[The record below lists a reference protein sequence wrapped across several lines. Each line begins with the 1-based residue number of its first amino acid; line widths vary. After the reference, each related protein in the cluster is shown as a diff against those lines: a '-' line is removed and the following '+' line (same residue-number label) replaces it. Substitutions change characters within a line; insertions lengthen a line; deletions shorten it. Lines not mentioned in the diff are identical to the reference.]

1 MIAKQNSKLLIL
13 YSLICGIIFANNA
26 FCADQVV
33 NKSSRFS
40 AMISSNAGGTQS
52 TTSSAIAEQIRA
64 QRAAIDARDNSAIQN
79 QQNKMGATSN
89 KCDNDLRKCIES
101 KCGTDYNKCAT
112 DSDTTF
118 SDKLNACRKNTTC
131 TAHEFSLFVNE
142 IKEDKK
148 QEIKFS
154 SYNQTVNCGNR
165 YNDCIITE
173 CGPTFN
179 KCLSKSADD
188 RAIAKCKT
196 IADQCRTADSGV
208 TGRAGRV
215 FGIVRTNAEKQI
227 ATDEKRLRDM
237 RTQMRKSCESLGA
250 MFDERS
256 LDCIFTVNFLAG
268 TPLKQM
274 ASKKLYAGSVFDCTP
289 DWFGIDITT
298 FKENAYRETRAQ
310 TAASSAM
317 LGSGVGTAV
326 GAITSGAI
334 GRAIDSQK
342 AKNALDDA
350 CTENGQVL
358 DKKTGK
364 CRDMTAQEKCE
375 SSDGSYKNNKCVCDD
390 DKKSENGVCTD
401 KTAAEL
407 CSSSGGTPGNNDKCT
422 CTGNKKESNGI
433 CVDLKKKEQCDTQG
447 GTLTIL
453 GKCECSKLQTLQ
465 NGKCT
470 DSDTKIA
477 EFETKCARSDGSWG
491 SDNTCTC
498 PDGKKANKNYTCVNT
513 FGTNIKNVANKVASV
528 GNSVNKSTTGAQKAL
543 VSAAAQS
550 EGVPKPVADAAA
562 NLGIDTRDEF
572 LERTEQLLLGNEG
585 V

>member
-1 MIAKQNSKLLIL
+1 MATKLNSKLLIL

-26 FCADQVV
+26 FCADQIV

-40 AMISSNAGGTQS
+40 AMISSNTGDNQS

-64 QRAAIDARDNSAIQN
+64 QRAAIDARDNSAIAS
-79 QQNKMGATSN
+79 QQTRGGATSN

-101 KCGTDYNKCAT
+101 TCGADYNKCAT

-131 TAHEFSLFVNE
+131 TAREFSVFVNE

-179 KCLSKSADD
+179 KCLSKTAGD

-196 IADQCRTADSGV
+196 IADQCRAADSGI

-215 FGIVRTNAEKQI
+215 FGIVRTSAEKQI
-227 ATDEKRLRDM
+227 AADEKRLRDM
-237 RTQMRKSCESLGA
+237 RVQMRKSCESLGA

-256 LDCIFTVNFLAG
+256 LDCVFTVNFFADN
-268 TPLKQM
+268 KQM

-298 FKENAYRETRAQ
+298 FKENAYRLTRAQ

-317 LGSGVGTAV
+317 LGSGIGTAV
-326 GAITSGAI
+326 GAFTSGAI
-334 GRAIDSQK
+334 DRAIDTHK
-342 AKNALDDA
+342 AKNALESACAQEGKILGDD
-350 CTENGQVL
+350 
-358 DKKTGK
+358 GK
-364 CRDMTAQEKCE
+364 CRDLTKEEKCE
-375 SSDGSYKNNKCVCDD
+375 NSDGDWKNNQCICDA
-390 DKKSENGVCTD
+390 DKKSNNGVCID
-401 KTAAEL
+401 KTADEL
-407 CSSSGGTPGNNDKCT
+407 CSASGGKPNGDKCT
-422 CTGNKKESNGI
+422 CTGNKKEQNGV
-433 CVDLKKKEQCDTQG
+433 CVDLKRKEQCDKQG

-453 GKCECSKLQTLQ
+453 GKCECSKLQSVKQ
-465 NGKCT
+465 GKCT
-470 DSDTKIA
+470 KDEMKIT
-477 EFETKCARSDGSWG
+477 EFQDKCVGSDGTWND
-491 SDNTCTC
+491 DNTCTC

-513 FGTNIKNVANKVASV
+513 FGTNIKNAAKKVASI
-528 GNSVNKSTTGAQKAL
+528 GNSVNKSTSGAQRAL

-550 EGVPKPVADAAA
+550 EGIPKPVADAAA
-562 NLGIDTRDEF
+562 NLGINARDELF
-572 LERTEQLLLGNEG
+572 NQGQQLLLGSENM
-585 V
+585 